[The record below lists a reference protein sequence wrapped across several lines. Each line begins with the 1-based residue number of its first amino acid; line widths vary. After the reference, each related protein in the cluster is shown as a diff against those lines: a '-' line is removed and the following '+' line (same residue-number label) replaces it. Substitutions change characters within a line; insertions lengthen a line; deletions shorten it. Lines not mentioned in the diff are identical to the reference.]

1 MEMGIFLVCLGSRL
15 PQAAWHASGQGEGGD
30 QSFYRSFQLETLMSK
45 KLCANCGQPFTPRPQ
60 ARTQTYC
67 SDPRCQQARRQDWLE
82 AKLQSDPHYREN
94 KARVQKA
101 WQERN
106 PDYWRKYRESNP
118 EIAYKNQDAQ
128 RAPIPLPPGLSGL
141 YRIRAIPSDV
151 VKKTRGSLRSRPYVQ
166 IAPAKMTP
174 AKIVLDG
181 DLSG

>member
-1 MEMGIFLVCLGSRL
+1 MEMGIFLVCLGLRL
-15 PQAAWHASGQGEGGD
+15 PQAACHSSGHSEGGD

-151 VKKTRGSLRSRPYVQ
+151 VKTDAWIVE
-166 IAPAKMTP
+166 ITP
-174 AKIVLDG
+174 VCADCPCKD
-181 DLSG
+181 DACKDST

>member
-1 MEMGIFLVCLGSRL
+1 MGIFLVCLGSRL
-15 PQAAWHASGQGEGGD
+15 PQAACHSSGHGEGGD

-106 PDYWRKYRESNP
+106 PDYWRKYREGNP
-118 EIAYKNQDAQ
+118 EITYKNRDAQ
-128 RAPIPLPPGLSGL
+128 RPPIPLPPLLSGFIASAQFHQTL
-141 YRIRAIPSDV
+141 QRQ
-151 VKKTRGSLRSRPYVQ
+151 TRGSLRSRPYVQ
-166 IAPAKMTP
+166 IARAKMTL

-181 DLSG
+181 DLFG